1 MVLSSSTLTFA
12 ARVDTRQNT
21 ADRVDDKQD
30 THEERRDCTGEG
42 ADCRSDNRQDKGS
55 DTVDRTEDRVNEL
68 LKEKGSDYRISGI
81 DVENSIPPKVSF
93 SVTQG
98 SQ

>member
-1 MVLSSSTLTFA
+1 MSLIDKAREISEQAVEKAGDLAGDDFMVNAIIRAVS
-12 ARVDTRQNT
+12 
-21 ADRVDDKQD
+21 KQ
-30 THEERRDCTGEG
+30 
-42 ADCRSDNRQDKGS
+42 
-55 DTVDRTEDRVNEL
+55 DRVNEL